1 MSISECLYKNM
12 IQSLYLLFGHVISPH
27 RFVPPKGLMRFY
39 PEEKLTLN
47 LPGGGGY
54 GLKEERDSKLIV
66 RDNEL
71 SYNN

>member
-1 MSISECLYKNM
+1 M
-12 IQSLYLLFGHVISPH
+12 IQSLYLLFDHVISPH
-27 RFVPPKGLMRFY
+27 RFAPPKGLTRFY

-47 LPGGGGY
+47 LPGGGDY

-71 SYNN
+71 RYNN